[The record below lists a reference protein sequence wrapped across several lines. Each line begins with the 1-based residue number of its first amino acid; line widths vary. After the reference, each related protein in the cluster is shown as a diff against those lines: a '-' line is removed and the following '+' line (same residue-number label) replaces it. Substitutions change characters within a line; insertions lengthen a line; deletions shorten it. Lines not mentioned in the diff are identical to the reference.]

1 MHVRWFTSLPLKIR
15 MGAEQPTF
23 IELASASCPHI
34 VSPPSYRLVS
44 EVFSAAEPGQEK
56 ITSVAYISIS
66 QEE

>member
-1 MHVRWFTSLPLKIR
+1 

-23 IELASASCPHI
+23 IELASASCPLI